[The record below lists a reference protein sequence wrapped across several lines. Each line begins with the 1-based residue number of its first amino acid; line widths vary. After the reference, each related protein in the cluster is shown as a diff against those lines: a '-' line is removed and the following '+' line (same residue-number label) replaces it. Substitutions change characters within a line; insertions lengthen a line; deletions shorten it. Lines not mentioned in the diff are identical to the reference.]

1 MKHSDMTAGTVRSA
15 PDGMAAG
22 YESHYLRAVDPARP
36 RGAWIR
42 HTSHQRPG
50 EAPTGALWCTVW
62 DAEAG
67 PPYAVKQSLTTP
79 SQPATPE
86 RFVGRAEAAGRAAAW
101 DLEAASG
108 QAGLRHLPRAW
119 MYRAP
124 LPRTKP
130 ESPMPDAV
138 FAGSIEIGGRS
149 TEAAGLS
156 TEAAGLS
163 TEATGWST
171 EVGERSGEAGG
182 RRIEVAGWRGVVGHN
197 WGSEHAERWVWLQA
211 LGFAEAPGAWLD
223 VTLGRI
229 RVAGRTTPW
238 VANGAVELD
247 GSRLRVGGLGRVRST
262 RVDARP
268 GALEAVIGGAAAT
281 IRVSVAAPLDQT
293 VAFVYA
299 DPHGGEHH
307 ALNCSIAQVR
317 LRVERPGRPPVELAT
332 AFGGAYE
339 LGVRETDHGVPVQ
352 PFPDP

>member
-1 MKHSDMTAGTVRSA
+1 MR
-15 PDGMAAG
+15 AG

-50 EAPTGALWCTVW
+50 EEPTGALWCTIW

-67 PPYAVKQSLTTP
+67 PPYAVKQSLPAPEPP
-79 SQPATPE
+79 SGGRFEGGAAGE
-86 RFVGRAEAAGRAAAW
+86 RFEGGAAAGGRHEGEALRFVGRAEAHGRSAAW
-101 DLEAASG
+101 DLEPASA
-108 QAGLRHLPRAW
+108 QVGLRHLPRAW

-124 LPRTKP
+124 LPRTKL

-138 FAGSIEIGGRS
+138 FAGS
-149 TEAAGLS
+149 L
-156 TEAAGLS
+156 
-163 TEATGWST
+163 
-171 EVGERSGEAGG
+171 EAGG
-182 RRIEVAGWRGVVGHN
+182 RRIEVAGWRGMVGHN
-197 WGSEHAERWVWLQA
+197 WGSEHAERWVWLHA

-223 VTLGRI
+223 VALGRV

-247 GSRLRVGGLGRVRST
+247 GSRLRVGGIGRLRST

-281 IRVSVAAPLDQT
+281 IRVSVSAPLDQT

-299 DPHGGEHH
+299 DPRGGEHH

>member
-1 MKHSDMTAGTVRSA
+1 MKHSDMTGWTVRSA
-15 PDGMAAG
+15 PDGMPAG
-22 YESHYLRAVDPARP
+22 YESHYLRAIDPARP

-67 PPYAVKQSLTTP
+67 PPYAVKESLDAP
-79 SQPATPE
+79 PGRFLDRAAAAPPA
-86 RFVGRAEAAGRAAAW
+86 RFVGRAEAHGRSAAW
-101 DLEAASG
+101 DLEPASAHAA
-108 QAGLRHLPRAW
+108 LRHLPRGW

-138 FAGSIEIGGRS
+138 FTGRID
-149 TEAAGLS
+149 
-156 TEAAGLS
+156 
-163 TEATGWST
+163 
-171 EVGERSGEAGG
+171 AGG
-182 RRIEVAGWRGVVGHN
+182 RRIEVAGWRGMVGHN
-197 WGSEHAERWVWLQA
+197 WGSEHAERWVWLHA

-223 VTLGRI
+223 VTIGR
-229 RVAGRTTPW
+229 VKVGGRTTPW

-247 GSRLRVGGLGRVRST
+247 GSRLRLGGLGRVRST

-268 GALEAVIGGAAAT
+268 GALDAVIGGAAAT
-281 IRVSVAAPLDQT
+281 IRVSVAAPLEQT
-293 VAFVYA
+293 VAFAYA
-299 DPHGGEHH
+299 DPRGGGHH